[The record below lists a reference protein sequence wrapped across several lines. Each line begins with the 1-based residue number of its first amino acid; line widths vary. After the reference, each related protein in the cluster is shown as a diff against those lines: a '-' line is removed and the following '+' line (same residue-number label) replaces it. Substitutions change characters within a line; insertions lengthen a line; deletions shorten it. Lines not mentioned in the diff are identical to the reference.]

1 MDSEM
6 FYAVRYGVHRTL
18 RELENPLSFPR
29 WILTIVAFPLGGFLA
44 IQVASTADG
53 PGWAALAGL
62 IAGAVIGTAQWLAL
76 RPRVSALWIP
86 ATAAAMA
93 VGLALATLITG
104 GATTLGALALSGAI
118 AGAVVG
124 AAQAIVLRK
133 WTWILTMALSWSAG
147 WAISSLV
154 IIDEQRGFA
163 TFGLSGAALV
173 TVVTGVALRALFG
186 RRAARP
192 EAATA

>member
-1 MDSEM
+1 MA
-6 FYAVRYGVHRTL
+6 YIVRY

-76 RPRVSALWIP
+76 RPRVTALWIP
-86 ATAAAMA
+86 ITSAGMA
-93 VGLALATLITG
+93 VGLALGALVTG
-104 GATTLGALALSGAI
+104 GATDLGSLALLGAI

-124 AAQAIVLRK
+124 GAQAALLRK
-133 WTWILTMALSWSAG
+133 WAWPLVVGTSWAAG
-147 WAISSLV
+147 WVISALV
-154 IIDEQRGFA
+154 IVDEQRGFA

-173 TVVTGVALRALFG
+173 TVATGLALRGLLG
-186 RRAARP
+186 RRAARAGAV
-192 EAATA
+192 AA

>member
-1 MDSEM
+1 
-6 FYAVRYGVHRTL
+6 L
-18 RELENPLSFPR
+18 LR
-29 WILTIVAFPLGGFLA
+29 WIPTIAAFPLGGFLA
-44 IQVASTADG
+44 IQVASTTDG

-76 RPRVSALWIP
+76 RPRVGALWIP

-93 VGLALATLITG
+93 VGLALATLVTG
-104 GATTLGALALSGAI
+104 GATTLGALAVLGAI

-124 AAQAIVLRK
+124 AAQAVVLRK
-133 WTWILTMALSWSAG
+133 WTWILTIAVGWSAG

-173 TVVTGVALRALFG
+173 TVVTGLALRVLLG
-186 RRAARP
+186 SRAARP
-192 EAATA
+192 EAVAA